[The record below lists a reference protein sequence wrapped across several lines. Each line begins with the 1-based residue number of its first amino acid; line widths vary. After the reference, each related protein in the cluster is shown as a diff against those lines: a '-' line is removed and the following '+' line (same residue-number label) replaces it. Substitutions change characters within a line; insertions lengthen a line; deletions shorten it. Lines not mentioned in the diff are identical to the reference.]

1 MSAAL
6 QIALPDIGDY
16 RDVPV
21 IELLVK
27 PGDRL
32 AVDDLILS
40 IESDK
45 ATMEVPSPVA
55 GIVRELLVSVG
66 SKVSEG
72 TPILTMEPAEGSGA
86 ASVPD
91 AKPAAAAS
99 SSPGGSAGALSRPAE
114 GQGEGS
120 GFSGDG
126 APLTPTLPR
135 AGEGAG
141 RASPEP
147 IQAEP
152 IRATSGD
159 VHASPSV
166 RQLAREL
173 GVSLDGVP
181 ATGPKGRILREDVH
195 AFVKAA
201 LNAPARAPAAAPGIG
216 AGLPPWPEVDFAKY
230 GPVRREPL
238 SRIQSLSG
246 ANLSRNWLTIPH
258 VTNFDR
264 ADVTEVES
272 FRVGLN
278 TETRTP
284 PARVTMVAFLI
295 KAAASAL
302 RAYPRFNSSLEGGD
316 LVLKDYVHVG
326 FAVDTPK
333 GLMVPVVR
341 DCDRK
346 GLIEIAT
353 EMAAMAERARAGTLP
368 GSDMQGGCFSVS
380 SLGGIGGDGFTPI
393 INAPEVAIL
402 GAARSRTEAVWDG
415 KAFQPRLIL
424 PLSLSWDHRV
434 VDGVAAARF
443 LGHVAS
449 VLSDLRRALL

>member
-72 TPILTMEPAEGSGA
+72 TPILTVEPAEGGA
-86 ASVPD
+86 EA
-91 AKPAAAAS
+91 PAATAS
-99 SSPGGSAGALSRPAE
+99 AQPGSSGPGPGAGPLSHVGG
-114 GQGEGS
+114 GQGEDGEPA
-120 GFSGDG
+120 GEATPFSRPGDEG
-126 APLTPTLPR
+126 GRIPTEPTRQQESPLPR
-135 AGEGAG
+135 
-141 RASPEP
+141 S
-147 IQAEP
+147 
-152 IRATSGD
+152 D

-173 GVSLDGVP
+173 GVALDRVP

-201 LNAPARAPAAAPGIG
+201 LSAPTGQPEAVPGVG
-216 AGLPPWPEVDFAKY
+216 ANLPPWPEVDFAKF
-230 GPVRREPL
+230 GPIRREPL
-238 SRIQSLSG
+238 SRIQTISG

-264 ADVTEVES
+264 ADVTEIES

-278 TETRTP
+278 KESRTP
-284 PARVTMVAFLI
+284 PAKVTMVALLI

-316 LVLKDYVHVG
+316 LVLKDYVHIG

-353 EMAAMAERARAGTLP
+353 EMAAMAEKARAGILP

>member
-72 TPILTMEPAEGSGA
+72 TPILTVEPAEGSGA
-86 ASVPD
+86 APVPD
-91 AKPAAAAS
+91 APPAAAAAS
-99 SSPGGSAGALSRPAE
+99 SPERSAGPLSRSGE
-114 GQGEGS
+114 GQSEAS
-120 GFSGDG
+120 GLSGDG
-126 APLTPTLPR
+126 APLTPTLSR
-135 AGEGAG
+135 TGEGAG

-147 IQAEP
+147 IQADP
-152 IRATSGD
+152 IQATRGA

-173 GVSLDGVP
+173 GVELDRVA

-201 LNAPARAPAAAPGIG
+201 LGAPVPAPAAASGIG
-216 AGLPPWPEVDFAKY
+216 AGLPPWPDVDFAKY

-264 ADVTEVES
+264 ADVTEIES

-284 PARVTMVAFLI
+284 PAKVTMVAFLI

-302 RAYPRFNSSLEGGD
+302 RAYPRFNSSLAGGE